1 MKFHTDISSLSFRLK
16 LFLFSVSI
24 KSKSKQNPK
33 TIFLSG
39 SVNDIL
45 DELNGEEEMRD
56 SRSFQDQDDNDWCS
70 QAMIFNGTVMMI
82 SLTSAMRASPMNIP
96 ANQSIGQPKPRYRR
110 PTLPLFGRLLII
122 CFSLVVWLVETSYG
136 HYTWILTANIL

>member
-1 MKFHTDISSLSFRLK
+1 MCQSNQNQNKIPK
-16 LFLFSVSI
+16 L
-24 KSKSKQNPK
+24 
-33 TIFLSG
+33 FLSG

-70 QAMIFNGTVMMI
+70 QAMIFKGTVMMI

-96 ANQSIGQPKPRYRR
+96 ANQIIGQPKPRYRR
-110 PTLPLFGRLLII
+110 PTRSKTLSLFGRLLII

-136 HYTWILTANIL
+136 HNKWILMTANIL